1 MNRLHIVHSFQ
12 NHIRKI
18 CLYIGAMSASHP
30 EFEYYVLNFF
40 YDDSDS
46 CALTVFVNNVR
57 FHIIADKD
65 ELSNRSIGAEYARL
79 ISAVRK
85 QAGEDI
91 PNRSSDS
98 GVDVSHDERDRSER
112 KEEGENE
119 ESEVDAETE
128 LHEWMLDPLE
138 TAFRKY
144 APHEKAQRQLTLEQ
158 WYTGTT
164 HFYSLSGKQKGL
176 RAIELRSTADLERRI
191 RHLLHEIAVP
201 KYIQNIKKPWYSAK
215 DLKVLDGSNSP
226 SPYHPAKVQTPEGQ
240 TYFLKLVD
248 RDQPQPVKREIHLLD
263 EIEKRGL
270 RNHMKCPKLEG
281 LVTMSGGQSKIMAF
295 LQTHIPDPTPLTTK
309 LDADVPQDLRDRWAS
324 ESESVKELLHEKGIV
339 WGDAKA
345 DNFMVD
351 ASNNL
356 WIIDFGGSYTE
367 GWVDPELKDTE
378 EGDDQ
383 GVEKIANALHDPVA
397 NVWDPD
403 TEKSFGGNSNSD
415 GGKEDQSES
424 ASRKRKASETPKED
438 EDDRSHSKR
447 NRRSE

>member
-1 MNRLHIVHSFQ
+1 
-12 NHIRKI
+12 
-18 CLYIGAMSASHP
+18 MSANRP

-79 ISAVRK
+79 ISATRR

-91 PNRSSDS
+91 PQRSSDS
-98 GVDVSHDERDRSER
+98 GIDVSHDERDKSEP
-112 KEEGENE
+112 KEDGESE
-119 ESEVDAETE
+119 ETEVDAGTE
-128 LHEWMLDPLE
+128 LHQWMLDPLE

-144 APHEKAQRQLTLEQ
+144 ASHEKAQSQLTLEQ

-164 HFYSLSGKQKGL
+164 HFYSLSAKQKGL
-176 RAIELRSTADLERRI
+176 RATELRSTADLERRI

-270 RNHMKCPKLEG
+270 HETMKCPKLEG
-281 LVTMSGGQSKIMAF
+281 LVTMSGGHSKVMAF

-309 LDADVPQDLRDRWAS
+309 LDADVPQGLRDRWAA
-324 ESESVKELLHEKGIV
+324 ESESVKEMLHENGIV

-351 ASNNL
+351 ANNDL

-367 GWVDPELKDTE
+367 GWVDPELKDTA

-415 GGKEDQSES
+415 GGKEGESES
-424 ASRKRKASETPKED
+424 ASRKRKASEASVED
-438 EDDRSHSKR
+438 EDHRSHSKHE
-447 NRRSE
+447 RRSEQSKAG

>member
-1 MNRLHIVHSFQ
+1 MSTNRPQ
-12 NHIRKI
+12 
-18 CLYIGAMSASHP
+18 
-30 EFEYYVLNFF
+30 FEYYVLNFF

-65 ELSNRSIGAEYARL
+65 ELSNRSFRAEYARL

-91 PNRSSDS
+91 PQRSSDS
-98 GVDVSHDERDRSER
+98 GIDVSHDDKGDSES
-112 KEEGENE
+112 KEEGESE

-128 LHEWMLDPLE
+128 LHQWMLDPLE

-144 APHEKAQRQLTLEQ
+144 APHEKAQHQLTLEQ
-158 WYTGTT
+158 WYNGPT
-164 HFYSLSGKQKGL
+164 HFYSLSASQKGL
-176 RAIELRSTADLERRI
+176 RAIELKSTTDLERRI
-191 RHLLHEIAVP
+191 KHLLHEIAVP

-215 DLKVLDGSNSP
+215 DLTVLDGSNSP

-270 RNHMKCPKLEG
+270 HNHMKCPKLEG
-281 LVTMSGGQSKIMAF
+281 LVTMSGGQSKVMAF
-295 LQTHIPDPTPLTTK
+295 LQTHIPDPIPLTTK
-309 LDADVPQDLRDRWAS
+309 LDADVPQDLRDRWAD
-324 ESESVKELLHEKGIV
+324 ESETVKELLHENGIV

-351 ASNNL
+351 TNNDL

-367 GWVDPELKDTE
+367 GWVDPELKDTA

-403 TEKSFGGNSNSD
+403 TEKSFGGNGSSE
-415 GGKEDQSES
+415 GGREDESHS
-424 ASRKRKASETPKED
+424 ASRKRKAGEVSVED
-438 EDDRSHSKR
+438 EEGGSHSKR
-447 NRRSE
+447 GRQSEQARAG

>member
-1 MNRLHIVHSFQ
+1 MSTNRP
-12 NHIRKI
+12 
-18 CLYIGAMSASHP
+18 A
-30 EFEYYVLNFF
+30 FEYYVLNFF

-57 FHIIADKD
+57 FHIIA
-65 ELSNRSIGAEYARL
+65 
-79 ISAVRK
+79 VRK

-91 PNRSSDS
+91 PQRSSDS
-98 GVDVSHDERDRSER
+98 GIDVSHDEKGDSEP
-112 KEEGENE
+112 KEEGESE

-128 LHEWMLDPLE
+128 LHQWMLDPLE
-138 TAFRKY
+138 IAFRN
-144 APHEKAQRQLTLEQ
+144 PQRTWNAAL
-158 WYTGTT
+158 
-164 HFYSLSGKQKGL
+164 K
-176 RAIELRSTADLERRI
+176 
-191 RHLLHEIAVP
+191 HLLHEIAVP

-215 DLKVLDGSNSP
+215 DLTVLDGSNSP

-263 EIEKRGL
+263 EIQKRGL
-270 RNHMKCPKLEG
+270 HKHMKCPKLEG

-295 LQTHIPDPTPLTTK
+295 LQTHIPDPIPLTTK
-309 LDADVPQDLRDRWAS
+309 LDADVPQDLRDRWAG
-324 ESESVKELLHEKGIV
+324 ESESVKEILHENGIV

-351 ASNNL
+351 AHNDL

-367 GWVDPELKDTE
+367 GWVDPELKDTA

-383 GVEKIANALHDPVA
+383 GVEKIANALHDPLA

-403 TEKSFGGNSNSD
+403 TEKSFGGNSNSE
-415 GGKEDQSES
+415 GRGEDESHS
-424 ASRKRKASETPKED
+424 ASRKRKASEVSVED
-438 EDDRSHSKR
+438 EEGGPYSKR
-447 NRRSE
+447 GRRSEQARAG